1 MRKVRDIQP
10 GLIAMTETDSDMR
23 SLVEIKDITG
33 GAGALGLLGYGMPGV
48 LVGLANAGF
57 ILSGSIILGMAIFM
71 GGFAMF
77 TAGLMEWKKGNTYG
91 LTAYGS
97 YGLFWFS
104 FAALFILPVLGLA
117 KDTGGPGAMAAYLA
131 LWGLFPLILFI
142 GSLKMSRALQFVLG
156 TLALVFFLEAA
167 GAGMGA
173 GTWTLLAGYIGI
185 ISGFAAIYTALA
197 PVLNDIYGKTVAP
210 LC

>member
-1 MRKVRDIQP
+1 
-10 GLIAMTETDSDMR
+10 MTETGISKR
-23 SLVEIKDITG
+23 SIVEIKDITA

-48 LVGLANAGF
+48 LLGMANAGIIGAGSM
-57 ILSGSIILGMAIFM
+57 ILAMAIFM

-91 LTAYGS
+91 MAAYSS

-104 FAALFILPVLGLA
+104 FAALYILPALGLA
-117 KDTGGPGAMAAYLA
+117 KDSGGAGALAAYLA
-131 LWGLFPLILFI
+131 LWGLFTLILFI
-142 GSLKMSRALQFVLG
+142 GSLKLSRALQVVLG

-167 GAGMGA
+167 GAASGV
-173 GTWTLLAGYIGI
+173 GTFTIIAGYIGI
-185 ISGFAAIYTALA
+185 FSGLAAIYTALA

-210 LC
+210 MG

>member
-1 MRKVRDIQP
+1 
-10 GLIAMTETDSDMR
+10 MTETNSNR
-23 SLVEIKDITG
+23 NSIVEIKDITA

-48 LVGLANAGF
+48 LLSLANAG
-57 ILSGSIILGMAIFM
+57 IIQAGSMILGMVIFF

-91 LTAYGS
+91 MAAYAS

-104 FAALFILPVLGLA
+104 FATLLLLPALGLA
-117 KDTGGPGAMAAYLA
+117 KDTGGAGAMAAYLA
-131 LWGLFPLILFI
+131 LWGLFTVILFI

-156 TLALVFFLEAA
+156 TLALVFFLEAF
-167 GAGMGA
+167 GAATGNGSF
-173 GTWTLLAGYIGI
+173 TIVAGYIGI

-197 PVLNDIYGKTVAP
+197 PVLNDIYGRTVAP
-210 LC
+210 LG